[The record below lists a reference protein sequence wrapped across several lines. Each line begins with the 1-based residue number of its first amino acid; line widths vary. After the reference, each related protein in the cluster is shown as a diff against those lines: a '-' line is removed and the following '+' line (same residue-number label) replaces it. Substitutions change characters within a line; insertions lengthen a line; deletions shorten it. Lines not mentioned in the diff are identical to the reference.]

1 MVTAADNDGS
11 NRDSLVGAVLVAVT
25 VVALMMLF
33 DSDTT
38 EDEDDDVRTDEADDS
53 DVLVPFDV
61 TLPLAKCE

>member
-11 NRDSLVGAVLVAVT
+11 NRDSLVGAVLVAIT
-25 VVALMMLF
+25 VVELMMLF

>member
-1 MVTAADNDGS
+1 MVVA
-11 NRDSLVGAVLVAVT
+11 LLVAVT
-25 VVALMMLF
+25 VVELMLF

-38 EDEDDDVRTDEADDS
+38 EDEDDDVRTDETDDS

>member
-25 VVALMMLF
+25 VDELMMLF

>member
-25 VVALMMLF
+25 VVELMMLF